1 MSVQD
6 YVCLHVGVERVVE
19 GVPSKVINTSWA
31 GTLRRE
37 RHSCPVSPGQAWDAG
52 SQFLDQRKNP
62 RLPVEARSLNHWT
75 AREDPRGLRLSVLP
89 GPRSLP
95 RGPALQQTL
104 PELMATESGGGI
116 LGQRT
121 EGYQGHG
128 RGALHSLIEL
138 SLHLVSSS
146 AK

>member
-1 MSVQD
+1 MRTGDEARTEV
-6 YVCLHVGVERVVE
+6 
-19 GVPSKVINTSWA
+19 T
-31 GTLRRE
+31 
-37 RHSCPVSPGQAWDAG
+37 PGRACFIYLFIYLFAMLPHAG